1 MSGKPSDPPAT
12 GTPPAA
18 RSKASAGG
26 EGKSTELVGPL
37 ELERLR
43 KGDGRSLILYSST
56 IVRDHA

>member
-12 GTPPAA
+12 GTLPAA
-18 RSKASAGG
+18 RSEESAGG
-26 EGKSTELVGPL
+26 NEKSTELVGPL

-56 IVRDHA
+56 ILRDDA